1 MRVILVDD
9 ERYALDVFESEC
21 DGIEGVE
28 IVGKFSKA
36 REALAFA
43 KENEIDCA
51 CLDIEMPGM
60 NGIDCAKELRQL
72 REKTVIVFVTAYADT
87 IKDARDIQADYYLL
101 KPYSNED
108 VEYVMERATSLAR
121 RRY

>member
-9 ERYALDVFESEC
+9 ERYALDVFEAEC

-28 IVGKFSKA
+28 VVGKFSKA
-36 REALAFA
+36 REALEYV
-43 KENEIDCA
+43 KENSIDCA

-72 REKTVIVFVTAYADT
+72 NDKAVIVFVTAYADSV
-87 IKDARDIQADYYLL
+87 KDARDAQPDYYLL

-108 VEYVMERATSLAR
+108 VEYVMERASSLSR
-121 RRY
+121 RK